1 LEGDYLL
8 GVPER
13 DELLDEVAKC
23 MAQSQTWRE
32 SALNEKL
39 RVARDLYNA
48 VDDPQYTG
56 RNKGGSHLFIPV
68 VYDHSL
74 AQIQEIAD
82 TFDSPILPTE
92 PDSNEPQDIAGA
104 ALARELF
111 GLHVSDQK
119 DGEGWYPF
127 CWTVGHQAVVEGFAQ
142 TKWFWSFVTDK
153 AGNVVEDRLRWESI
167 PQGDLFWDPTAALT
181 RRPTWW
187 VHRIYRTESYVKQ
200 RIMDGVWKGKNE
212 SGAVVDF
219 ETLKG
224 YATVESSMER
234 EEIYYPERD
243 PFTDVP
249 GKEGMLELWEYY
261 RLKGDVWYKS
271 LTVKASHTLEDPQV
285 NPDGPYYQPFQVG
298 YILPR
303 AYHFDGESTPARAF
317 DLQLEVNANR
327 NLDIDGRNRELNP
340 RTIVSLRAGLDLSA
354 FRDGSELVTAVR
366 TDDQAIREFRYSP
379 TAQAMIPRDTISM
392 RDLADITGRTAPTQG
407 LAQGSVRGT
416 GGVNTLTMN
425 ARMPLNRRLKTLWAT
440 LFQPGLVKANYLIR
454 RYETDEKRLM
464 KAAKRIGLG
473 RMQPPQAMM
482 LLDQAGYEIRRDP
495 DMQRIDPQGLE
506 MDLKE
511 IAATGIQAQR
521 PDIAFEALAQLMRL
535 KGHPEIAQKLLQ
547 PANPALM
554 PPQQGPGKAS
564 TAGRPSLP
572 GVAQ

>member
-1 LEGDYLL
+1 MEGDYLL

-32 SALNEKL
+32 SALNQKL

-68 VYDHSL
+68 VYDHAL
-74 AQIQEIAD
+74 AQIQEITD

-92 PDSNEPQDIAGA
+92 PDSGEPPDIAGA

-111 GLHVSDQK
+111 HLHVSDQK
-119 DGEGWYPF
+119 EGEDWYPF
-127 CWTVGHQAVVEGFAQ
+127 CWTVAHQAVVEGFAQ

-153 AGNVVEDRLRWESI
+153 QGTVIEDRLRWEAI
-167 PQGDLFWDPTAALT
+167 PQGDLFWDPSAALT
-181 RRPTWW
+181 RRSTWW

-200 RIMDGVWKGKNE
+200 RIEEGVWKGRDE
-212 SGAVVDF
+212 TGATVDF
-219 ETLKG
+219 ETLRG
-224 YATVESSMER
+224 YATVESSQER
-234 EEIYYPERD
+234 DELYYPERD

-261 RLKGDVWYKS
+261 RLKGDIWYKS

-285 NPDGPYYQPFQVG
+285 NPDGPYYQPFKVG

-379 TAQAMIPRDTISM
+379 TVQAMIPRDTISM

-425 ARMPLNRRLKTLWAT
+425 ARAPLNRRLKALWAT
-440 LFQPGLVKANYLIR
+440 LFQPGMVKANYLLK
-454 RYETDEKRLM
+454 RYETDEARLT
-464 KAAKRIGLG
+464 KAAKRAGLTG
-473 RMQPPQAMM
+473 IPFAQLMSLLEQAS
-482 LLDQAGYEIRRDP
+482 YEIRRDP

-511 IAATGIQAQR
+511 GAAMAVQMQR
-521 PDIAFEALAQLMRL
+521 PDIALKTMARLMRL
-535 KGHPEIAQKLLQ
+535 KGHPEIAGELLQ
-547 PANPALM
+547 PVNQSM
-554 PPQQGPGKAS
+554 FPPQQGPGR
-564 TAGRPSLP
+564 AGTTPQPAMP